1 MTQYLRPLLERLAG
15 ILNSSPSV
23 ELQAGALSA
32 ISSSAAAAGP
42 GFTPYARDAL
52 ALLRGFMDITDVRFL
67 LPSPHLPCT
76 LSLCSSGP
84 ATSY

>member
-15 ILNSSPSV
+15 ILNSSPSI

-52 ALLRGFMDITDVRFL
+52 ALLRAFMHITEVRYL
-67 LPSPHLPCT
+67 LFWKMVVSV
-76 LSLCSSGP
+76 
-84 ATSY
+84 